1 MLAVT
6 KKRTSQTKKNS
17 RRANWINKANKQA
30 KKSYSLA
37 SYIISGKLKNFFY
50 SLKLNEKV

>member
-1 MLAVT
+1 MAVP
-6 KKRTSQTKKNS
+6 KKRTSQSKKNS

-37 SYIISGKLKNFFY
+37 SSVVSGKLSNFFY
-50 SLKLNEKV
+50 NLKLNEKV